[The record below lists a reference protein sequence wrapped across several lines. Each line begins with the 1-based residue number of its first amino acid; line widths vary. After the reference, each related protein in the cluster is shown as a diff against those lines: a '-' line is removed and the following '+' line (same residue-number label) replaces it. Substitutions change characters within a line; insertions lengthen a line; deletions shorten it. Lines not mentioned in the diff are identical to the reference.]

1 MRTGRSSTAGSTKC
15 ATRRSCR
22 PLDSDTGAY
31 VGQRAGPMS
40 GYTYVQSERN
50 LWTVGRYS
58 GPHGERWEPE
68 SDHSNEQAAQRRLHD
83 LTYGTDPLLERVE
96 RLERAV
102 TLLAR

>member
-1 MRTGRSSTAGSTKC
+1 
-15 ATRRSCR
+15 
-22 PLDSDTGAY
+22 
-31 VGQRAGPMS
+31 MS

-102 TLLAR
+102 TLLARHVGATGWNKPLQDVLDAIQADIKEPW